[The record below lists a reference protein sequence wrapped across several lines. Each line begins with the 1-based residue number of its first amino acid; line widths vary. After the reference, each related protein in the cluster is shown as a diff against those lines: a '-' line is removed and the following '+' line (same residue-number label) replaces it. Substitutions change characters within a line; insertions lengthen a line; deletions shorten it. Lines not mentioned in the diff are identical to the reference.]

1 MTNAPARVQSR
12 LETEHNVWLA
22 SVRPD
27 GRPHLVPVWFAW
39 HDGKLYVC
47 IEPESVKGRNIRQ
60 NPRLALAL
68 ENGSTPVICEG
79 TAAPVSAPWPEA
91 VRAVFQ
97 QKYDWDIFSDAQYTQ
112 LLEVMPE
119 KWLVW

>member
-1 MTNAPARVQSR
+1 MKTAPTTVQSR
-12 LETEHNVWLA
+12 LETEHNVWLV